1 MKMPTKLQERL
12 LTNVIAHGKQ
22 EELCVGG
29 GAGNGG
35 QTGKKAKLAS

>member
-22 EELCVGG
+22 EELCWGE
-29 GAGNGG
+29 G
-35 QTGKKAKLAS
+35 QGMEDRQAKRRN